1 VPSDRTEHSR
11 AGRRLAVLR
20 SLSRILSEPTDV
32 STTTPM
38 LLETL
43 CLELGWDVGTLWV
56 IDPGAETLRS
66 VGSWRHPRL
75 APRNYSGPL
84 SGVRLPPGVGL
95 PGRVWAQRSAQW
107 GMDLDDAQRT
117 SAMVGGLVSAVG
129 FPIRSGDEIVG
140 VVELQ
145 SSQHEPPD
153 EDLVELL
160 ESAGALIAQTL
171 QRDRALSLLRE
182 ADVRYRALVEQIPA
196 IVYVDV
202 VDESMS
208 TSYVSP
214 QITSLLGVTPEEYI
228 ADPDCWYKHLH
239 PEDKERA
246 LAEYLR
252 GRDAGESFTF
262 EYRLVA
268 NSGDVV
274 WFRDSAV
281 VISNEDGTPSFVHGV
296 MLDIT
301 ERKKAE
307 EQVAFLAY
315 HDKLTGL
322 PNRAMFEELLDL
334 AMARARRHELSVAVV
349 YADLDNFKLVN
360 DSLGHEAGDELLRQL
375 ADRLREATRETDLVA
390 RQGGDEFLL
399 LLADLERDVV
409 GPATSP
415 TDGAMLVAETVAN
428 RIHDSLQLPFVLNG
442 VECYASVSLGIS
454 LFPQDSTD
462 LRGVLMNADTAMY
475 QSKTMGPGGYV
486 LYSEDT
492 GDPMSRLSFSTRLRK
507 AVESRHWVLHYQP
520 VVDLARGDTV
530 GVEALLRWQDPNGGL
545 IPPGEFIPLAEEMGL
560 IEVIGDWVIEEMCR
574 QDAEWR
580 RDGLSLEMS
589 LNLSPRQLWQPE
601 VVQKVMRPVEAFGA
615 DPSNMVLEITE
626 STAMTDPERT
636 YPAPALGVPREGL
649 PRRARRLR
657 DRVLLALTPEAPAR
671 RHPEDRPVV
680 RPRRRPRFGGGEHGA
695 HDHPAGGRP
704 RHDAARRGRRDRA
717 GVAVPLRSRLPPRP
731 GLPLQPARSGFGDHR
746 PVPPLGP
753 PAPRRRRL
761 SAAPTAPEPSHPELT
776 GRRIFRRLGPSFHR
790 VGSRETP
797 VLGEAGVERGV
808 LQ

>member
-1 VPSDRTEHSR
+1 MPSDRTEHSR

-20 SLSRILSEPTDV
+20 SLSRILSEPKDI
-32 STTTPM
+32 SATTPM

-117 SAMVGGLVSAVG
+117 SAMVAGLVSAVG

-145 SSQHEPPD
+145 SVQHEPPD

-171 QRDRALSLLRE
+171 QRDRAISLLRE

-214 QITSLLGVTPEEYI
+214 QITTLLGVTPEEYI

-268 NSGDVV
+268 NSGSVV
-274 WFRDSAV
+274 WFRDSAA

-399 LLADLERDVV
+399 LLGDLERDVV
-409 GPATSP
+409 GPATDP

-442 VECYASVSLGIS
+442 MECYASVSLGIS

-462 LRGVLMNADTAMY
+462 LRGLLKSADTAMY

-507 AVESRHWVLHYQP
+507 AVESRNWVLHYQP
-520 VVDLARGDTV
+520 VVDLARGDMV

-560 IEVIGDWVIEEMCR
+560 IEVIGDWVIEELCR

-580 RDGLSLEMS
+580 RDGLSLEMNF
-589 LNLSPRQLWQPE
+589 NLSPRQLWQPE
-601 VVQKVMRPVEAFGA
+601 VIQKVMRPVEAFGA
-615 DPSNMVLEITE
+615 DPSNIVLEITE

-636 YPAPALGVPREGL
+636 QRLLWEFHAKGFRVALDDFGTGYSSLSRLKHL
-649 PRRARRLR
+649 PVDILKI
-657 DRVLLALTPEAPAR
+657 DRSFV
-671 RHPEDRPVV
+671 
-680 RPRRRPRFGGGEHGA
+680 
-695 HDHPAGGRP
+695 
-704 RHDAARRGRRDRA
+704 HDAAVDSEAGSMVRA
-717 GVAVPLRSRLPPRP
+717 IIQLADGLGMTPLAEGVETEQEWRFLSDHGCRL
-731 GLPLQPARSGFGDHR
+731 GQGYHFSR
-746 PVPPLGP
+746 PVPASEITAQYHRSGL
-753 PAPRRRRL
+753 RL
-761 SAAPTAPEPSHPELT
+761 LT
-776 GRRIFRRLGPSFHR
+776 GG
-790 VGSRETP
+790 
-797 VLGEAGVERGV
+797 A
-808 LQ
+808 

>member
-20 SLSRILSEPTDV
+20 SLSRILSEPTEI

-95 PGRVWAQRSAQW
+95 PGRAWAQRSAQW

-117 SAMVGGLVSAVG
+117 SAMVAGLVSGVG

-145 SSQHEPPD
+145 SGQHEPPD

-160 ESAGALIAQTL
+160 EGAGALIAQTL
-171 QRDRALSLLRE
+171 QRDRAMALLRE

-214 QITSLLGVTPEEYI
+214 QITTLLGVTPEEYI

-268 NSGDVV
+268 NDGSVV
-274 WFRDSAV
+274 WFRDSAA

-399 LLADLERDVV
+399 LLADLERDSTTISEDVFED
-409 GPATSP
+409 PRA
-415 TDGAMLVAETVAN
+415 AAEAVAN
-428 RIHDSLQLPFVLNG
+428 RVHEALQAPFILAGNEFYVS
-442 VECYASVSLGIS
+442 ASVGIS
-454 LFPQDSTD
+454 LFPQDALD
-462 LRGVLMNADTAMY
+462 ANGLLKNADTAMY
-475 QSKTMGPGGYV
+475 QSKKAGPGGAV
-486 LYSEDT
+486 VFSNDSVDSLT
-492 GDPMSRLSFSTRLRK
+492 KLSFATRLRR
-507 AVESRHWVLHYQP
+507 AVERQNWVLQYQP
-520 VVDLARGDTV
+520 VVDVLRGDMV
-530 GVEALLRWQDPNGGL
+530 GVEALLRWLDPNGGL

-560 IEVIGDWVIEEMCR
+560 IEVIGDWVIEELCR
-574 QDAEWR
+574 QMQAWR
-580 RDGLSLEMS
+580 ADGIQIDVSF
-589 LNLSPRQLWQPE
+589 NLSPRQLWQADIGQR
-601 VVQKVMRPVEAFGA
+601 VISHVEATGA
-615 DPSNMVLEITE
+615 VPQQLVVEVTE
-626 STAMTDPERT
+626 SAAMTDPERVQRILWDLHARGLRVAIDDFGT
-636 YPAPALGVPREGL
+636 GYSSLSRLKHLPVDILKIDRSFVRDLPEDHHAASIVTAITRLAHGLGMVPLAEGIETQKQLEFLSAHGCALAQGYLFSRPLDAADVRERYVQERAAKRSDAAGDAPA
-649 PRRARRLR
+649 
-657 DRVLLALTPEAPAR
+657 
-671 RHPEDRPVV
+671 
-680 RPRRRPRFGGGEHGA
+680 
-695 HDHPAGGRP
+695 
-704 RHDAARRGRRDRA
+704 AARSS
-717 GVAVPLRSRLPPRP
+717 SR
-731 GLPLQPARSGFGDHR
+731 
-746 PVPPLGP
+746 
-753 PAPRRRRL
+753 
-761 SAAPTAPEPSHPELT
+761 
-776 GRRIFRRLGPSFHR
+776 
-790 VGSRETP
+790 
-797 VLGEAGVERGV
+797 
-808 LQ
+808 

>member
-1 VPSDRTEHSR
+1 MTPSATEGIRVPSDRTEHSR

-20 SLSRILSEPTDV
+20 SLSRILSEPTDIG
-32 STTTPM
+32 TTTPM

-84 SGVRLPPGVGL
+84 SGVRVPPGVGL

-117 SAMVGGLVSAVG
+117 SAIVAGLVSAVG
-129 FPIRSGDEIVG
+129 FPIRGGDEIVG

-145 SSQHEPPD
+145 SAQHEPPD

-214 QITSLLGVTPEEYI
+214 QITTLLGVTPEEYI

-268 NSGDVV
+268 DDGEVV
-274 WFRDSAV
+274 WFRDSAA

-409 GPATSP
+409 GPAADP

-428 RIHDSLQLPFVLNG
+428 RIHDSLQRPFVLNG
-442 VECYASVSLGIS
+442 VECYASASLGIS
-454 LFPQDSTD
+454 LFPQDTTD
-462 LRGVLMNADTAMY
+462 LRGVLKNADTAMY

-492 GDPMSRLSFSTRLRK
+492 GDPMSRLSFSTRLRN
-507 AVESRHWVLHYQP
+507 AVESRNWVLHYQP
-520 VVDLARGDTV
+520 VVDLARGDMV

-560 IEVIGDWVIEEMCR
+560 IEVIGDWVIEELCR

-580 RDGLSLEMS
+580 NDGLSLEMS
-589 LNLSPRQLWQPE
+589 FNLSPRQLWQPE
-601 VVQKVMRPVEAFGA
+601 VVEKVMRPVEAFAA

-636 YPAPALGVPREGL
+636 QRLLWEFHAKGFRVALDDFGTGYSSLSRLKHLPVDILKIDRSFVRDVAVDSEAGSMVRAIIQLADGLGMTPLAEGVETEQEWRFLSDHGCRLGQGYHFSRPVAASEISAQYHRSGL
-649 PRRARRLR
+649 R
-657 DRVLLALTPEAPAR
+657 LLA
-671 RHPEDRPVV
+671 
-680 RPRRRPRFGGGEHGA
+680 GGA
-695 HDHPAGGRP
+695 
-704 RHDAARRGRRDRA
+704 
-717 GVAVPLRSRLPPRP
+717 
-731 GLPLQPARSGFGDHR
+731 
-746 PVPPLGP
+746 
-753 PAPRRRRL
+753 
-761 SAAPTAPEPSHPELT
+761 
-776 GRRIFRRLGPSFHR
+776 
-790 VGSRETP
+790 
-797 VLGEAGVERGV
+797 
-808 LQ
+808 